1 MYGLIPTLLYRGW
14 NKVIKKRRKNHNIY
28 LTFDDGVDSKYT
40 KEVLSVLKENNV
52 PATFFVVASFAEKHP
67 ELVESI
73 KADGHVIGL
82 HSLSHKNEIL
92 QTPWD
97 IRKDFSK
104 SMDILKELGI
114 TPKFFRPPWGHFS
127 LSGIKEFKKL
137 NLTPVLWNVI
147 VGDWKAN
154 ITSKEIA
161 NRLLEKTEMGDIICL
176 HDGRGNN
183 EAPKRTVE
191 ALEIVLPIWKSRGFT
206 FGTVEELYE
215 H

>member
-1 MYGLIPTLLYRGW
+1 MLYRGW

-28 LTFDDGVDSKYT
+28 LTFDDGVDAKYT
-40 KEVLSVLKENNV
+40 KEVLRVLKENNV

-73 KADGHVIGL
+73 KADGHVISL

-97 IRKDFSK
+97 IKKDFSK
-104 SMDILKELGI
+104 SMDILKELGVR
-114 TPKFFRPPWGHFS
+114 PKFFRPPWGHFS

-161 NRLLEKTEMGDIICL
+161 NRLLEKAEMGDIICL
-176 HDGRGNN
+176 HDGRGKN

-191 ALEIVLPIWKSRGFT
+191 ALEIVIPIWKSRGFT
-206 FGTVEELYE
+206 FGTLEELYE

>member
-28 LTFDDGVDSKYT
+28 LTFDDGVDVKYT
-40 KEVLSVLKENNV
+40 KEVLRVLKENNV

-97 IRKDFSK
+97 IKKDFSK
-104 SMDILKELGI
+104 SVDILKELGI

-161 NRLLEKTEMGDIICL
+161 NRLLEKAEMGDIICL
-176 HDGRGNN
+176 HDGRGKN

-191 ALEIVLPIWKSRGFT
+191 ALEIVIPIWKSRGFT
-206 FGTVEELYE
+206 FGTLEELYE

>member
-40 KEVLSVLKENNV
+40 KEVLRVLKENNV
-52 PATFFVVASFAEKHP
+52 PATFFVVAAFAEKHP

-73 KADGHVIGL
+73 KADGHIIGL

-97 IRKDFSK
+97 IKKDFSK

-176 HDGRGNN
+176 HDGRGKN

-191 ALEIVLPIWKSRGFT
+191 ALEIVIPIWKSRGFT
-206 FGTVEELYE
+206 FGTLEEFYE